1 MAYHDFAY
9 FYDELMSHAPYDKWI
24 ELTKDVINNYS
35 LSNPNILDLGCGTG
49 EITIGLTESAKSVTG
64 VDYSTEML
72 SVAMDKAIKQ
82 KKPINWIQQDIRHL
96 TGFEDIDLITS
107 YCDVIN
113 YLTKAGDVETVFKHV
128 YNSLKEAGV
137 FIFDVHSLAYIQ
149 ANLINQ
155 TFADVSENTA
165 YIWDCYSGEDVGSME
180 HEITF
185 FVKKENNIYEKIIEN
200 HFQQVFSTEFYLT
213 ALEKAGFQKS
223 IVRANFDLN
232 DDYLTDETDRIFIIA
247 QK

>member
-1 MAYHDFAY
+1 
-9 FYDELMSHAPYDKWI
+9 
-24 ELTKDVINNYS
+24 
-35 LSNPNILDLGCGTG
+35 
-49 EITIGLTESAKSVTG
+49 
-64 VDYSTEML
+64 
-72 SVAMDKAIKQ
+72 
-82 KKPINWIQQDIRHL
+82 WIQQDIRHL

-107 YCDVIN
+107 NCDVIN

-149 ANLINQ
+149 ATLINQ

-180 HEITF
+180 HVITF
-185 FVKKENNIYEKIIEN
+185 FVKKENNIYEKIIEKR
-200 HFQQVFSTEFYLT
+200 QQQGFSTDYYLT
-213 ALEKAGFQKS
+213 SLEKAAFEES
-223 IVRANFDLN
+223 IVRANFELIEDDL
-232 DDYLTDETDRIFIIA
+232 TEETDRIFIIA